1 MAEQPSVAG
10 TLLDDLA
17 GYREVLLTLPATA
30 PDARAL
36 AGGFPLIMAEEGG
49 AAAEWLGRLD
59 ARAVL
64 IRPDRYVAGI
74 ANDAAGLKMLLTTY
88 ALNAGRVGAN

>member
-1 MAEQPSVAG
+1 VAEQPAVAG

-17 GYREVLLTLPATA
+17 GYHEVLLTEPATA

-36 AGGFPLIMAEEGG
+36 AGDVPLIMAEEGG

-74 ANDAAGLKMLLTTY
+74 ARDAAGLKRLLSTY
-88 ALNAGRVGAN
+88 ALKAGRAGAN